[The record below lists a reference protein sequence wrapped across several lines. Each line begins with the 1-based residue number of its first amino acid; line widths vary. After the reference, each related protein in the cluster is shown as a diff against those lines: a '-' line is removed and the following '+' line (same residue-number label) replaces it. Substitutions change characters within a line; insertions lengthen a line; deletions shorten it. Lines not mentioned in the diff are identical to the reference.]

1 MTFEE
6 KVAPVT
12 TRQLLRLR
20 HAARGYKKLTL
31 LAIGF
36 PYSVSNQ
43 VSIDESLR
51 LLIDVIA
58 VGVIVFIEGYTA
70 ALDSSVVV
78 AVDEAESVW
87 HTGDGFWW

>member
-1 MTFEE
+1 M
-6 KVAPVT
+6 
-12 TRQLLRLR
+12 
-20 HAARGYKKLTL
+20 

-87 HTGDGFWW
+87 HPGDGFWW